1 MQWETIDFSNQY
13 EVSDLG
19 IVRRSDNH
27 RQIFGGLSGCGYQ
40 YVVLTNNGTK
50 KSVAVHRLVADS
62 FCHRSA
68 GCNHV
73 DHVNGNRLDNR
84 SCNLRFVTHR
94 ENCLNKHA
102 NTNWG
107 DKFRSYQKNYYTKQR
122 SYQKMAR
129 VFRDI
134 MI

>member
-1 MQWETIDFSNQY
+1 MQWQTIDFNNQY

-27 RQIFGGLSGCGYQ
+27 RQILGGMSGCGYQ

-50 KSVAVHRLVADS
+50 QSLAVHRLVAEA
-62 FCHRSA
+62 FCHKII
-68 GCNHV
+68 GNDMV
-73 DHVNGNRLDNR
+73 DHINGNRLDNR
-84 SCNLRFVTHR
+84 ACNLRFVTHR

-107 DKFRSYQKNYYTKQR
+107 DKFRSYQKKYYTKQR
-122 SYQKMAR
+122 CFAKIAR

-134 MI
+134 RI